1 MDNTV
6 DFYFKKIMKK
16 INIFYIVLTV
26 LFFFSGLVFLIVS
39 YVLNISEFNSLSILL
54 MSDGFTKL
62 RYYELILSLSVSS
75 FIAGVFS
82 LIILIISLLIKSKKK
97 AVFVSA
103 SLVIVLLFCVFNSFA
118 AYNAVNNYS
127 EKGVYTDIMN
137 EYQTPGD
144 EYLKFYPFTDINE
157 PAPYYSLN
165 VYELDGSVL
174 RTAQMFTDA
183 VGDGFADVTVTTDY
197 FESDKLYMMSKYK
210 GEKIFYETTDEYFEE
225 LSPDSI
231 KEYEYENYKCFMIIL
246 STEKR
251 FIIKDDNFYFSIS
264 VQDDSNSLNL
274 DDNEFAQ
281 LCCEQFELFS
291 DSDNFKKLPD
301 LKDYNV

>member
-16 INIFYIVLTV
+16 INILFIALTV

-82 LIILIISLLIKSKKK
+82 LIILISSLLIKSKKK
-97 AVFVSA
+97 AAFVSA

-137 EYQTPGD
+137 EYQTPDD
-144 EYLKFYPFTDINE
+144 EYLKFYPFIDINE

-183 VGDGFADVTVTTDY
+183 IGDGFADVTVTTDY
-197 FESDKLYMMSKYK
+197 FESDKPYMMSKYK

-251 FIIKDDNFYFSIS
+251 FIIKDDNFYFSMS

-291 DSDNFKKLPD
+291 DSDNFKNLPD
-301 LKDYNV
+301 LEDYNV

>member
-54 MSDGFTKL
+54 MLDGFTKL

-82 LIILIISLLIKSKKK
+82 LIILISSLLIKSKKK

-137 EYQTPGD
+137 EYQTPDD
-144 EYLKFYPFTDINE
+144 EYLKFYPFIDINE

-274 DDNEFAQ
+274 DNNEFAQ